1 MSATCAACAAAVAG
15 VDDRFCRT
23 CGAALALGA
32 DLGPRADPAPD
43 PGQVASTVEAV
54 RRDAPTRWWLAAVA
68 VLAVLAAGWAAT
80 RSGGGGGATVDREQA
95 ALDDGTVGGSPAS
108 SDAPSLTEPSLAEPD
123 ASGPGASEPPRT
135 VRVEEE
141 GTGPVLGRPVGWSL
155 LMGSAYDLG
164 ASLHRLDLDTGQLLR
179 YKEVDGGPVLLI
191 GDRLVLLS
199 SRPELGTG
207 SIRTVAVADPGGDPV
222 SLDGPGAVT
231 PEAVVAAD
239 PATGGGLWVYQTNS
253 STARWTRFDGST
265 GEMLDEVAVGSAASG
280 RPVPGSGP
288 ELATSGSSGVFRWA
302 TGDGYRL
309 LAPGRPMAAVGGDV
323 LVQSCSSPL
332 DCSLTWIDGSSGE
345 PVDRPVPPDDERV
358 YWYGLVPGSDR
369 YLSGQRWTDG
379 PPFIEGVIVDL
390 TTGRLL
396 ELDRPRQG
404 IASSPDGRYLV
415 AIDYFG
421 PAEQVVVYD
430 AETGAV
436 DPLEL
441 PPTFTYGGGQML
453 FVPNG

>member
-1 MSATCAACAAAVAG
+1 MSAACAACAAVVAN

-32 DLGPRADPAPD
+32 DLAPV
-43 PGQVASTVEAV
+43 PEPVASTAEAV

-68 VLAVLAAGWAAT
+68 VLAVLVAGWAVT
-80 RSGGGGGATVDREQA
+80 RSGGGGGATADREQA
-95 ALDDGTVGGSPAS
+95 ALDDGTADGSPAS
-108 SDAPSLTEPSLAEPD
+108 SDAPSPTEPDVSEP
-123 ASGPGASEPPRT
+123 GPSEPPST
-135 VRVEEE
+135 ARVEEE
-141 GTGPVLGRPVGWSL
+141 GTGPVLGRTVGWSL
-155 LMGSAYDLG
+155 LMGDAYDLG

-179 YKEVDGGPVLLI
+179 YADVDGGPVLLT

-253 STARWTRFDGST
+253 STARWTRFDDLT

-302 TGDGYRL
+302 TGDGYRP
-309 LAPGRPMAAVGGDV
+309 LAPGRPIAAVGGDV

-332 DCSLTWIDGSSGE
+332 VCPLVWIDGSSGE
-345 PVDRPVPPDDERV
+345 PVDRPAPPDDERV

-379 PPFIEGVIVDL
+379 PAFVEGVIVDL

-396 ELDRPRQG
+396 ELGPPRHG

-421 PAEQVVVYD
+421 PDEQVVVYD

-441 PPTFTYGGGQML
+441 PPAFAYGGGQML